1 MTTARS
7 GRAGRLPGRTRRAGL
22 QRRHRRA
29 RLRAAGPGVRGL
41 AWLGVEL
48 DAELNLQATGDAVM
62 AIHAPGSRVEV
73 WVVPTDEGRVAA
85 QEAARLI

>member
-1 MTTARS
+1 MLAFS
-7 GRAGRLPGRTRRAGL
+7 GGIGE
-22 QRRHRRA
+22 HDCV
-29 RLRAAGPGVRGL
+29 LRAQACVGL